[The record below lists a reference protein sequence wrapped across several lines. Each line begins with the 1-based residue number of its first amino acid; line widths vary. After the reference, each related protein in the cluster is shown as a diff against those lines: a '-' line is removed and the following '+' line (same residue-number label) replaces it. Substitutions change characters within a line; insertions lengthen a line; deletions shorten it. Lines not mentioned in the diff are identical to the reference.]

1 MFKLVGYKIVLLFV
15 ALLTINLSSAMNLVT
30 PSKLSKASAGS
41 LEDDD
46 VCHEY
51 STTIESPCGQV
62 IANAT
67 DESYFIRQYTSDHT
81 IFTKAHV
88 ASNAFTDAQNTG
100 FNMNF
105 DYISGANEGEVT
117 IPMTSPVLFRQNIST
132 ETGEPNGWEV
142 SFFVPSKYP
151 TVADVPL
158 PTNTDVTIDE
168 FPQAIKYAVILFGGF
183 AEEADYQTY
192 ETKLLDY
199 LKRDGVEV
207 MDCPCYGTVWA
218 GYDSPFV
225 LYNRH
230 NEVMIRVE

>member
-1 MFKLVGYKIVLLFV
+1 MLNFVSLLLLTF
-15 ALLTINLSSAMNLVT
+15 ALLHTSVEMKVAN
-30 PSKLSKASAGS
+30 
-41 LEDDD
+41 DD

-51 STTIESPCGQV
+51 STTIESPCSQI

-67 DESYFIRQYTSDHT
+67 DNSYFIRQYTSDHT

-88 ASNAFTDAQNTG
+88 ASTAFTDAQNTG
-100 FNMNF
+100 FNLNF
-105 DYISGANEGEVT
+105 DYISGANEDQVT

-132 ETGEPNGWEV
+132 ETGKPEGWEV
-142 SFFVPSKYP
+142 SFFVPSMYP
-151 TVADVPL
+151 TVSEVPVPTDKDVSL
-158 PTNTDVTIDE
+158 DE

-183 AEEADYQTY
+183 AEETDYQNY
-192 ETKLLDY
+192 ETKLLNY
-199 LKRDGVEV
+199 LKRDGVTV
-207 MDCPCYGTVWA
+207 KDCPCYGTVWA

>member
-1 MFKLVGYKIVLLFV
+1 MKVDLPVPVF
-15 ALLTINLSSAMNLVT
+15 
-30 PSKLSKASAGS
+30 P
-41 LEDDD
+41 
-46 VCHEY
+46 
-51 STTIESPCGQV
+51 
-62 IANAT
+62 
-67 DESYFIRQYTSDHT
+67 
-81 IFTKAHV
+81 
-88 ASNAFTDAQNTG
+88 
-100 FNMNF
+100 
-105 DYISGANEGEVT
+105 T

-199 LKRDGVEV
+199 LKRDAVEV